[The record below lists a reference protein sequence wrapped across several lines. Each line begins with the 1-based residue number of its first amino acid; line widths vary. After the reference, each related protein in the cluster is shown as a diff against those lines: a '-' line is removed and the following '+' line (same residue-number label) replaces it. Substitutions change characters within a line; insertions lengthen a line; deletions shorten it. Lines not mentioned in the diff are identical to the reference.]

1 VSVDYIRSYG
11 AHDASAGRPVLYLDV
26 DGVLNPWRSK
36 GPHKHWPGY
45 TKQSVTVPGD
55 SNTYRLWVARDLAA
69 ALIGLCDCHGIEI
82 VWATSWAGH
91 IGIIEDIY
99 GIPAGWSVLPAPEI
113 TDSFTSTGKVD
124 LVAAHADDHRPV
136 IWVDDCLGPD
146 DRTWAADRA
155 AATLLIKP
163 NPAVGLRRADL
174 NTVDAW
180 LTHHPARPV
189 T

>member
-1 VSVDYIRSYG
+1 VAADYAGVFGS
-11 AHDASAGRPVLYLDV
+11 HDQSQGRPALYLDV

-55 SNTYRLWVARDLAA
+55 DTYRLWIARDLAA
-69 ALIGLCDCHGIEI
+69 ALLALCDCHGIEI
-82 VWATSWAGH
+82 VWATSWAVH
-91 IGIIEDIY
+91 IAFIEDAY
-99 GIPAGWSVLPAPEI
+99 GFPAGFPVLPVPEI

-124 LVAAHADDHRPV
+124 LVAAHAGDHRPV

-146 DRTWAADRA
+146 DRRWASARA
-155 AATLLIKP
+155 AATLLMRP

-174 NTVDAW
+174 DTIAAW